1 MQFVRN
7 IFLRVCGKLIFI
19 IIILFFYLRQP
30 EVKVLDAR
38 VEVLLL
44 VGFFEFLAL
53 FCRFVDEELP
63 LFIKSTEASLR
74 TGPIMYQNYYL
85 LTETLLLIH
94 FSLLTF

>member
-1 MQFVRN
+1 MRKADFYYYYFVVLL
-7 IFLRVCGKLIFI
+7 F
-19 IIILFFYLRQP
+19 FFYLREP
-30 EVKVLDAR
+30 EVKVLDAC

-63 LFIKSTEASLR
+63 LFIKSTEACLR
-74 TGPIMYQNYYL
+74 AGAIMYQNYYL